1 MKVLDPGHR
10 YLLAHLDGDAEAPLV
25 FVKRVGE
32 KYPGNVGPHEGTT
45 TQEVLRALIER
56 AKFVEAQKP
65 SRHNAAAIYHLREA
79 LFALELRAAVERDD
93 QVEFSLATSRRRPDI
108 EVVPTCG
115 RCGHVACRAHR

>member
-32 KYPGNVGPHEGTT
+32 KYPGNADAYAGTT

-56 AKFVEAQKP
+56 SKFVDAQEP
-65 SRHNAAAIYHLREA
+65 STWNAEVLGLLRRA
-79 LFALELRAAVERDD
+79 LWVLEYRAALKRGEADRFFDVISAAEI
-93 QVEFSLATSRRRPDI
+93 ESL
-108 EVVPTCG
+108 PTCTT
-115 RCGHVACRAHR
+115 CGHVACGVHA

>member
-10 YLLAHLDGDAEAPLV
+10 YLLAHLDGVGETSLV

-32 KYPGNVGPHEGTT
+32 RYPGNAGAHEGTT

-65 SRHNAAAIYHLREA
+65 SRHNVTAIAYLREA
-79 LFALELRAAVERDD
+79 LFALEVRAAIERDD
-93 QVEFSLATSRRRPDI
+93 QVEFSLATNHRRDI
-108 EVVPTCG
+108 EGMPTCAT
-115 RCGHVACRAHR
+115 CGHVACRAHE